1 MGVTA
6 SVFRGRGVIVAV
18 GGNQTMVA
26 VGVSAGG
33 DGVELGKGGKGV
45 EIGRQALS
53 QAPARRRMI
62 KPLGNMCLVYYEIEW
77 F

>member
-1 MGVTA
+1 
-6 SVFRGRGVIVAV
+6 
-18 GGNQTMVA
+18 MVA